1 MSSSLIRCLLAV
13 LALSETYDTVR
24 SKDVAYLLGVKKP
37 TAHRA
42 LSVLNDRALIQ
53 KAPYG
58 DISLTEEGARQARA
72 LERRRDDLILLFSA
86 FHGLSPAESVKAAL
100 SLMGALSEES
110 LNKLA
115 NR

>member
-1 MSSSLIRCLLAV
+1 MSASLIRCLLAV

-24 SKDVAYLLGVKKP
+24 SKDVAYLLGIKKP

-42 LSVLNDRALIQ
+42 LGVLNDRALIQ

-72 LERRRDDLILLFSA
+72 LERRRDDLIPKPTA
-86 FHGLSPAESVKAAL
+86 FRPPRA
-100 SLMGALSEES
+100 
-110 LNKLA
+110 
-115 NR
+115 

>member
-1 MSSSLIRCLLAV
+1 MSASLIRCLLVV

-24 SKDVAYLLGVKKP
+24 SKDVAYLLGIKKP

-42 LSVLNDRALIQ
+42 LGVLNDRALIQ

-72 LERRRDDLILLFSA
+72 LERRRDDLILLFSET
-86 FHGLSPAESVKAAL
+86 HGLSPAESMKAAL
-100 SLMGALSEES
+100 ALMSELEDES
-110 LNKLA
+110 LNRLLQK
-115 NR
+115 